1 MPAGSH
7 KPAVAG
13 LWEPDPGSWSSR
25 VGPGRVSSEL
35 VCREALLNLRL
46 LAHLDLD
53 VSGNGIGD
61 SGACELARAMGGLQ
75 KLCRRDD
82 FWVLWPASQ

>member
-1 MPAGSH
+1 ME
-7 KPAVAG
+7 
-13 LWEPDPGSWSSR
+13 LESWPR
-25 VGPGRVSSEL
+25 WRRVSSEL